1 MMRLARLPYT
11 AAARRSSQKLVRDRA
26 LPSQVVAAPTAS
38 AAVVVEHRRHRH
50 QLAETMRQLLKND
63 RMFDKIYQKH
73 DAFAQRHLGP
83 RKGDV
88 REMLNVIGADS
99 LEELLNLTVPESIKL
114 QRDLDV
120 SPAQGETEMLE
131 KLKEVASKNKL
142 FRSYIGLGYHSC
154 HIPLTIVRNMLENPG
169 WITQYTPYQAE
180 LSQGRLTGLLNYQT
194 MVADLTGLD
203 IANAS
208 LLDEGT
214 AAAEAMGLAKRHT
227 KRTLFYVDDK
237 CHPHTI
243 ALVKT
248 RAGPIDV
255 EVKVMPH
262 GEMDFS
268 GDDVAGVLFQYPNTE
283 GTIEDF
289 TKLVKNAKKHK
300 TLTACATDLM
310 ALVLLT
316 PPGEF
321 GVDIALGSSQ
331 RFGTSPG
338 YGGPHAAFF
347 AVRDYLKR
355 QMPGRIVGITK
366 DSAGNPAMRLS
377 LQTREQHIRREKAT
391 SNICTSQALLANL
404 SAMYAVYHG
413 PQGLHHIARR
423 IHMATV
429 ILSQGIQ
436 NCGIELKNN
445 GQFFDTIKVQ
455 CNGQKASILKR
466 AEEKQINFRIYD
478 DGCVGIALDETVE
491 EKDLN
496 DLLWVMGS
504 KQTAAEV
511 AQEIAQAP
519 PATGVID
526 GQFSRRSEILT
537 HEVFNS
543 YHAETAMVRYMK
555 ELENKD
561 LSLVHSMMP
570 LGSCTMKLNST
581 SELAPVSWPE
591 FNSLHPFVPVD
602 QAEGYTELFNEL
614 EKDLCEITGYDKF
627 SFQPNSGAQGEFAGL
642 MSIRAYQQS
651 IDQGHR
657 NVCLI
662 PTSAH
667 GTNPASAQMAGMSVK
682 SVKVTPSGSIDFTDL
697 EKKVNK
703 YKDRL
708 GAIMVTYP
716 STNGIFDE
724 GIKELCEMVHHFG
737 GQVYLDGA
745 NMNAQVG
752 LCRPGD
758 YGSDVSHL
766 NLHKTFCIPHGGG
779 GPGMGPI
786 GVKAHL
792 APFLPTHDVIP
803 VPGTNQAFGSVSAA
817 PWGSSSILP
826 ISYAYI
832 KMMGARG
839 LRKASELAILNA
851 NYMMK
856 RLEDSYSILY
866 KGTNGFVAHEFILD
880 TREFKKDG
888 IEAIDIAKRLQDFG
902 FHAPTVS
909 WPVTNT
915 LMVEPTESEDK
926 AEMDR
931 YCDALLYI
939 RSEIQDIQDGRIEA
953 KDSSIKNAP
962 HTAASVMTADWN
974 RPYTREQAVY
984 PLPFVRPDTK
994 FWPSVGRVDDVFGDQ
1009 NLKCSCPPVEAYSE
1023 SDSDAEPFYELEI

>member
-1 MMRLARLPYT
+1 
-11 AAARRSSQKLVRDRA
+11 
-26 LPSQVVAAPTAS
+26 
-38 AAVVVEHRRHRH
+38 
-50 QLAETMRQLLKND
+50 
-63 RMFDKIYQKH
+63 
-73 DAFAQRHLGP
+73 
-83 RKGDV
+83 
-88 REMLNVIGADS
+88 
-99 LEELLNLTVPESIKL
+99 
-114 QRDLDV
+114 
-120 SPAQGETEMLE
+120 MLE
-131 KLKEVASKNKL
+131 KLKEVACKNKMY
-142 FRSYIGLGYHSC
+142 RSYIGLGYHSC

-194 MVADLTGLD
+194 MCADMTGLD

-227 KRTLFYVDDK
+227 KRSIFYVDEK

-248 RAGPIDV
+248 RADPIDV
-255 EVKVMPH
+255 EVRVMPH
-262 GEMDFS
+262 SEMDFS
-268 GDDVAGVLFQYPNTE
+268 GDDIAGVLFQYPNTD
-283 GTIEDF
+283 GSVDDF
-289 TKLVKNAKKHK
+289 TKLVQNAKKHK
-300 TLTACATDLM
+300 TITACATDLM

-331 RFGTSPG
+331 RFGTAPG

-355 QMPGRIVGITK
+355 QMPGRIVGVTK
-366 DSAGNPAMRLS
+366 DSAGNPALRLS

-413 PQGLHHIARR
+413 PKGLHHIARR

-429 ILSQGIQ
+429 ILAQGIKNSGLELQ
-436 NCGIELKNN
+436 NKD
-445 GQFFDTIKVQ
+445 QFFDTIKVQ
-455 CNGQKASILKR
+455 CNGHRADILQR
-466 AEEKQINFRIYD
+466 AEEMEINFRHHD

-504 KQTAAEV
+504 KQTAAEI
-511 AQEIAQAP
+511 AQEIAQSP
-519 PATGVID
+519 PSTGVID
-526 GQFSRRSEILT
+526 GQLARRSEILS

-543 YHAETAMVRYMK
+543 YHAETAIVRYMK
-555 ELENKD
+555 MLENKD
-561 LSLVHSMMP
+561 LSLVHSMIP

-581 SELAPVSWPE
+581 SELAPISWPE
-591 FNSLHPFVPVD
+591 FNSLHPFAPVE
-602 QAEGYTELFNEL
+602 QAQGYTELFNEL

-682 SVKVTPSGSIDFTDL
+682 AVKVTNSGSIDFADL

-724 GIKELCEMVHHFG
+724 GIKELCDMVHHFG

-786 GVKAHL
+786 GVKSHL

-803 VPGTNQAFGSVSAA
+803 VPGSNQAFGSVSAA

-856 RLEDSYSILY
+856 RLENNYSILY

-931 YCDALLYI
+931 YCDALLHI
-939 RSEIQDIQDGRIEA
+939 RSEIQDIQDGRIAA
-953 KDSSIKNAP
+953 KDSAIKNAP
-962 HTAASVMTADWN
+962 HTAATVMSADWD
-974 RPYTREQAVY
+974 RAYTREQAVY
-984 PLPFVRPDTK
+984 PLSFVRPDTK

-1009 NLKCSCPPVEAYSE
+1009 NLKCSCPPVETYC
-1023 SDSDAEPFYELEI
+1023 SDSDAEPIYQQDQQA